1 MEIDQAQRA
10 SARHHALEWM
20 HRLGFNAQNG
30 KLPGGWLASAR
41 AFSAAVTQTAI
52 RGFRT
57 IWPARQMP
65 KSRLR
70 RTENVKSR
78 QAVFRTFR
86 SLRYA
91 FISVGVISML
101 INLLML
107 TGPVFMLQIYD
118 RVLASGSVPTLL
130 VIGALALLLYL
141 FMGFFETIRGRML
154 TRIGQSA
161 DAQLTALAYAI
172 STDQPLS
179 GSATKTGQR
188 PVQDLDCIRQ
198 FFSGPGPAALFD
210 IPWMPFYLAIV
221 FLFHSLLGWVALIGT
236 LMIVALAVL
245 NELASRQPAM
255 EAAIA
260 HGQRQRTV
268 EASRRNSE
276 AVRAMGM
283 IDALSAH
290 WNRENDDFLE
300 TQRGAS
306 DRAGFFAAAIKTVRF
321 ILQSAI
327 LAVGAWLAIQQDIS
341 AGVMIAASIMTSRA
355 LAPVE
360 LAVGNWKGFVAART
374 SLRRL
379 SEAIGTMTGPAR
391 RLALPLPENNLRLED
406 VCCAPEGALK
416 PIIQGISFELKA
428 GDGLGIIGPSGS
440 GKSTL
445 ARSIVGVTPLVRGS
459 VRLDNAELAQW
470 PPERVGRIIGYL
482 PQDVQLFDGSIAQN
496 IARFD
501 SQASS
506 DAVIEAAV
514 MADVHRM
521 IVEMPDGY
529 DTVIG
534 STSLTL
540 SAGQSQRIALA
551 RALYGNP
558 FLIVLDEPNSNLD
571 TDGER
576 ALTDAMKA
584 MRARGSVVIVI
595 AHRPS
600 AISAVDTILCLR
612 DGRVASFGQKGDIM
626 KKIIRP
632 VPNAG
637 VA

>member
-1 MEIDQAQRA
+1 METGQAQRA
-10 SARHHALEWM
+10 SAHHHLSEWM
-20 HRLGFNAQNG
+20 ERYGFNPQNRR
-30 KLPGGWLASAR
+30 LSGGWLASAR
-41 AFSAAVTQTAI
+41 AVSAALVQMASTGL
-52 RGFRT
+52 RRV
-57 IWPARQMP
+57 WPARP
-65 KSRLR
+65 VPFSRAGR
-70 RTENVKSR
+70 ENESKTR
-78 QAVFRTFR
+78 QAVSSTFR

-91 FISVGVISML
+91 FISVGLISML

-118 RVLASGSVPTLL
+118 RVLASGSVPTLV
-130 VIGALALLLYL
+130 VIGTLALLLYL

-161 DAQLTALAYAI
+161 DAQLTTLAYAV
-172 STDQPLS
+172 STDQSLN
-179 GSATKTGQR
+179 GGKTKISQR
-188 PVQDLDCIRQ
+188 PVHDLDCVRQ
-198 FFSGPGPAALFD
+198 FLSGPGPAALFD

-221 FLFHSLLGWVALIGT
+221 FLFHSLLGWVALTGALAIG
-236 LMIVALAVL
+236 ALAVL
-245 NELASRQPAM
+245 NELSSRQPAR
-255 EAAIA
+255 AAA
-260 HGQRQRTV
+260 ATYGQRQRAV
-268 EASRRNSE
+268 ETSRRNSE
-276 AVRAMGM
+276 AVKAMGM
-283 IDALSAH
+283 MDALSAH
-290 WNRENDDFLE
+290 WSRDNSEFLD
-300 TQRGAS
+300 TQRRAS
-306 DRAGFFAAAIKTVRF
+306 DQAGFFAAATKTVRF
-321 ILQSAI
+321 VLQSAI
-327 LAVGAWLAIQQDIS
+327 LAVGAWLAIQQEIS

-374 SLRRL
+374 SLHRL
-379 SEAIGTMTGPAR
+379 SDAIGAATGQPR
-391 RLALPLPENNLRLED
+391 RVALPLPEKTLKLED
-406 VCCAPEGALK
+406 VCCAPGGALK
-416 PIIQGISFELKA
+416 PIIQGISFELQA

-445 ARSIVGVTPLVRGS
+445 ARSIVGATPLVRGT
-459 VRLDNAELAQW
+459 VRLDNAELIQW
-470 PPERVGRIIGYL
+470 TPERIGRIIGYL

-501 SQASS
+501 PDAPS
-506 DAVIEAAV
+506 DAVIEAAA

-521 IVEMPDGY
+521 IVGMPDGY

-534 STSLTL
+534 AAGLTP

-571 TDGER
+571 ADGER

-600 AISAVDTILCLR
+600 AISAVDTILCLK
-612 DGRVASFGQKGDIM
+612 DGRIASFGPKDEIM

-632 VPNAG
+632 VPNVGTA
-637 VA
+637 

>member
-10 SARHHALEWM
+10 GARHHALEWM
-20 HRLGFNAQNG
+20 HRLGFIRQDG

-41 AFSAAVTQTAI
+41 AFSAAATQTAI

-57 IWPARQMP
+57 IWPARPMP
-65 KSRLR
+65 DSRLR
-70 RTENVKSR
+70 RTDDIKSR
-78 QAVFRTFR
+78 QAVYRTFR

-118 RVLASGSVPTLL
+118 RVLASGSVPTLA

-161 DAQLTALAYAI
+161 DAQLTALTYAI

-179 GSATKTGQR
+179 GGATKAGQR

-198 FFSGPGPAALFD
+198 FLSGPGPASLFD

-236 LMIVALAVL
+236 LMIFALAIL
-245 NELASRQPAM
+245 NELTSRQPAM
-255 EAAIA
+255 EAAIT

-283 IDALSAH
+283 IEALSAH

-300 TQRGAS
+300 TQRRAS
-306 DRAGFFAAAIKTVRF
+306 DRAGFFAAATKTVRF

-327 LAVGAWLAIQQDIS
+327 LAVGAWLAIRQDIS

-374 SLRRL
+374 SLHRL
-379 SEAIGTMTGPAR
+379 SETIGTMTGPER
-391 RLALPLPENNLRLED
+391 RLALPLPEKNLRLED

-459 VRLDNAELAQW
+459 VRLDNAELTQW

-501 SQASS
+501 PDAPS

-534 STSLTL
+534 STGLTL

-571 TDGER
+571 ADGER

-612 DGRVASFGQKGDIM
+612 DGRIASFGRKDDIM
-626 KKIIRP
+626 KKVIRP